1 MYDGIT
7 VNVQKP
13 NVRKRESA
21 EIGTLLE
28 FGFRTEIM
36 QPRRK
41 DRPFWAFR
49 DTNKFFDLKWSKVS
63 SSDIVWE
70 WDKSLTSENKT
81 S

>member
-7 VNVQKP
+7 VNVRKP

-28 FGFRTEIM
+28 FGFWTEIM

-41 DRPFWAFR
+41 DRR
-49 DTNKFFDLKWSKVS
+49 TVLK
-63 SSDIVWE
+63 DE
-70 WDKSLTSENKT
+70 
-81 S
+81 